1 MSRFNFRL
9 QSILDYRRSLA
20 DQAKLELAAARTR
33 LAQEE
38 SALGELRL
46 AESAALAE
54 LAEAQRT
61 VQGMARLL
69 QLLDHL
75 SVLGER
81 INAQVTV
88 VQRLQ
93 IEVERRQEIY
103 LDLTKGV
110 KALEKLRERQA
121 EEFVRESQRAER
133 DETAETA
140 ARQYWQVRAGR

>member
-38 SALGELRL
+38 SALAELRL

-133 DETAETA
+133 DEMAETA

>member
-9 QSILDYRRSLA
+9 QSVLDYRRSLA
-20 DQAKLELAAARTR
+20 DQASLELAATRAR

-38 SALGELRL
+38 ATLVELRS
-46 AESAALAE
+46 AERAALAQ
-54 LAEAQRT
+54 LAEAQRD
-61 VQGMARLL
+61 VQGMGQML

-75 SVLGER
+75 SALSER
-81 INAQVTV
+81 INAQLTV

-93 IEVERRQEIY
+93 IEVERRREIY

-121 EEFVRESQRAER
+121 EEHARETQRAER